1 MIGPATRLSV
11 LEIFLLFCAK
21 IGLGTTYL
29 IMSQTGVGSGA
40 ATARLKDLEHKGL
53 LTSSPGP
60 RRQVFFSITEEGEM
74 LLLDALERKP
84 IDWASAAHGTYDGLP
99 RVIFFSWLRG
109 RLNEAQAALDLTES
123 SLGRKAEDAD
133 REAER
138 CREILNPP
146 KNAKSAKQENAS
158 PEYLAAAYRLIVALA
173 SSADAK
179 RKVEALGALR
189 RLMDELPPAPK
200 TFLQEHLGQAT
211 ASGGG
216 EGSSGPD
223 MQ

>member
-1 MIGPATRLSV
+1 MPGPAPRLSA
-11 LEIFLLFCAK
+11 LEIFLLFCTK

-40 ATARLKDLEHKGL
+40 ATNRLKDLEYKGL

-60 RRQVFFSITEEGEM
+60 RRQVFFSLTEMGES
-74 LLLDALERKP
+74 LLLDALEREP
-84 IDWASAAHGTYDGLP
+84 INWVTAAHGTYDGLP

-109 RLNEAQAALDLTES
+109 RLNEAHAALDLTES
-123 SLGRKAEDAD
+123 ALGRKAEDSD

-138 CREILNPP
+138 CREILIPP
-146 KNAKSAKQENAS
+146 KEAKPARQKYAS

-179 RKVEALGALR
+179 RQLEALGALR
-189 RLMDELPPAPK
+189 RLIDELPPAPK
-200 TFLQEHLGQAT
+200 TFLNDLADYFEGGTDESGSAMPQEK
-211 ASGGG
+211 
-216 EGSSGPD
+216 
-223 MQ
+223 

>member
-1 MIGPATRLSV
+1 MTGPAARLSV

-40 ATARLKDLEHKGL
+40 ATDRLKELEYKGL
-53 LTSSPGP
+53 LTSSSGP
-60 RRQVFFSITEEGEM
+60 RRQVFFSLTEEGET
-74 LLLDALERKP
+74 LLLDVLERKP
-84 IDWASAAHGTYDGLP
+84 IDWVSAAHGTYDGLP

-109 RLNEAQAALDLTES
+109 RLNEARAALDLTES

-138 CREILNPP
+138 CREILNQP
-146 KNAKSAKQENAS
+146 KDGKPDKKECAS
-158 PEYLAAAYRLIVALA
+158 PEYLAAAYRLIAAIA

-179 RKVEALGALR
+179 RKLEAVGTLR
-189 RLMDELPPAPK
+189 RLIDELPPEPR
-200 TFLQEHLGQAT
+200 TFLNVVRVRAAGSTVEPGSTLPQEK
-211 ASGGG
+211 
-216 EGSSGPD
+216 
-223 MQ
+223 